1 MLVPKTQIDL
11 KNLIKNEIEENIH
24 LDYKEARALENTDG
38 KKNEISKDVSAMA
51 NAGGGVIIYGIK
63 EHNTKHTSHLPEEIT
78 PIDRIKISK
87 EWLEQVIQSKISPKI
102 EGLIIHPIAL
112 DSNSTDVV
120 YVLEIPQSLKAHQA
134 SDKKYYKRNNFQSV
148 PMEDYEIRDIFNRV
162 THPIIDLEFSIKQI
176 QYTENNSF
184 NDIPLLNKP
193 SVVKYAYTLYIY
205 PLNIGNVFAQYVN
218 YFVEFPENL
227 INQEFINPSKK
238 LKYNKIECFG
248 DNTYGGIYNP
258 ILPGLF
264 GRATELDLVEH
275 PILDDR
281 EISWIVHADN
291 AEPKEGK
298 IRLKDIPFKHIV
310 KN

>member
-134 SDKKYYKRNNFQSV
+134 SDKKYYKRNN
-148 PMEDYEIRDIFNRV
+148 
-162 THPIIDLEFSIKQI
+162 
-176 QYTENNSF
+176 
-184 NDIPLLNKP
+184 
-193 SVVKYAYTLYIY
+193 
-205 PLNIGNVFAQYVN
+205 
-218 YFVEFPENL
+218 
-227 INQEFINPSKK
+227 
-238 LKYNKIECFG
+238 
-248 DNTYGGIYNP
+248 
-258 ILPGLF
+258 
-264 GRATELDLVEH
+264 
-275 PILDDR
+275 
-281 EISWIVHADN
+281 
-291 AEPKEGK
+291 
-298 IRLKDIPFKHIV
+298 
-310 KN
+310 